1 MNSKEVMHSSKSG
14 RERLHRTG
22 KVASLSTR
30 WMDMNGDRVMLP
42 ILLPVPP
49 IATMLCFSL
58 ALTDLQMTP

>member
-1 MNSKEVMHSSKSG
+1 
-14 RERLHRTG
+14 
-22 KVASLSTR
+22 VASLSTR